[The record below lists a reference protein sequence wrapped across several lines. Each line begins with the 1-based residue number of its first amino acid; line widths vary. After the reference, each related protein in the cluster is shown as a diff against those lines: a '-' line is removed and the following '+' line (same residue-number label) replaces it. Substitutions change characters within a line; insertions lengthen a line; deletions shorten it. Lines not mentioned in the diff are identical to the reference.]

1 MCCPS
6 KGGRGSRRIARL
18 VSLVSICGLLGAGP
32 ARAQSDEDR
41 AGART
46 LATEGAKAF
55 AAQRWSDAVDL
66 FTRAEALV
74 HAPPHL
80 LFLAR
85 ARVKLGQLVL
95 ARETYTKIVRETIAP
110 NAPTAFLEAQ
120 TAAKAEVP
128 ALEPRIAMLTVTVT
142 GAEAKA
148 VTVTVDGQKLSSVF
162 IGAPKPIDPGEH
174 KVQATSEGMASDVVT
189 LHIKDGARQNVAL
202 ALAPQKGAPAVAV
215 PAQVATAPS
224 RATAATPGSEA
235 IPPPSSA
242 PAPAPVD
249 TTRDTATS
257 PAQGANGLRGVSY
270 AALGVGVVGLGMGTV
285 FGLQSMSKR
294 ASADEMCPDPNR
306 CLISKKD
313 EVEGLDDDARR
324 SQTLAAV
331 GFAAGG
337 VGVAAGITLFLL
349 SSKKENQSARPR
361 PAIHPW
367 IGLQSAGV
375 SGTF

>member
-1 MCCPS
+1 MCS
-6 KGGRGSRRIARL
+6 RGGRGSRRIARL
-18 VSLVSICGLLGAGP
+18 VSLASLCGLLSAGL

-120 TAAKAEVP
+120 TAAKAELP
-128 ALEPRIAMLTVTVT
+128 ALEPRIATLTVTVT

-162 IGAPKPIDPGEH
+162 VGAPKPIDPGEH

-202 ALAPQKGAPAVAV
+202 ALAPQKGAPAVAT
-215 PAQVATAPS
+215 PAKV
-224 RATAATPGSEA
+224 ATPGPA
-235 IPPPSSA
+235 TIPPPASA
-242 PAPAPVD
+242 PTLTPVD
-249 TTRDTATS
+249 TTRDTDSS
-257 PAQGANGLRGVSY
+257 PAQGSSGLRVVSY
-270 AALGVGVVGLGMGTV
+270 AAFGVGVVGLGVGTI

-294 ASADEMCPDPNR
+294 ASADDICPDPNR
-306 CLISKKD
+306 CLVSKKD

-324 SQTLAAV
+324 AQTLATI
-331 GFAAGG
+331 GLAAGG
-337 VGVAAGITLFLL
+337 VGVATGITLFLL
-349 SSKKENQSARPR
+349 SGKKENQSARQR

-367 IGLQSAGV
+367 VGLQSAGV